1 MLMPYHILVVDD
13 NDMNLALLSKILEYE
28 GYQVSTAQ
36 TGNAAIQL
44 AVENMPDLAILDV
57 MMPEMSGYDLCRK
70 MRLPPFRKKFPI
82 VLLTAMSSDEERTLA
97 LEAGANEVWNKPF
110 DLDLFRQR
118 VGELIKRPE

>member
-1 MLMPYHILVVDD
+1 MPDHILVVDD

-44 AVENMPDLAILDV
+44 ALENIPDLAILDV

-70 MRLPPFRKKFPI
+70 MRLPPFSTKFPI
-82 VLLTAMSSDEERTLA
+82 VLLTAMSTDEDRALA

>member
-1 MLMPYHILVVDD
+1 MPDHILVVDD

-28 GYQVSTAQ
+28 GYHVSTAQ

-44 AVENMPDLAILDV
+44 ALENMPDLAILDV

-70 MRLPPFRKKFPI
+70 MRLPPFNTKFPI
-82 VLLTAMSSDEERTLA
+82 VLLTAMSTDEDRTLA

>member
-1 MLMPYHILVVDD
+1 MHMPYHILVVDD

-36 TGNAAIQL
+36 TGNGAIQMAL
-44 AVENMPDLAILDV
+44 ENMPDLAILDV

-70 MRLPPFRKKFPI
+70 MRLPPFNTKFPI
-82 VLLTAMSSDEERTLA
+82 VLLTAMSSDEDRTLA

-118 VGELIKRPE
+118 VGQLIKRP

>member
-1 MLMPYHILVVDD
+1 MPYHILVVDD

-44 AVENMPDLAILDV
+44 AVGNMPDLAILDV

-70 MRLPPFRKKFPI
+70 MRLPPFSKKFPI
-82 VLLTAMSSDEERTLA
+82 VLLTALSSDEERTLA

>member
-1 MLMPYHILVVDD
+1 MPYHILVVDD

-36 TGNAAIQL
+36 TGNGAIQMAL
-44 AVENMPDLAILDV
+44 ENMPDLAILDV

-70 MRLPPFRKKFPI
+70 MRLPPFNTKFPI
-82 VLLTAMSSDEERTLA
+82 VLLTAMSSDEDRTLA

-118 VGELIKRPE
+118 VGQLIKRP